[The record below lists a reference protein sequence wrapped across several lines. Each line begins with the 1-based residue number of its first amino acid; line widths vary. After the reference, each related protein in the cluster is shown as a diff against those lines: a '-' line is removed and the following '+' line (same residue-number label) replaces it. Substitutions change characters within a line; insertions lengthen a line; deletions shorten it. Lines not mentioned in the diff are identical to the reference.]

1 MWLFY
6 PLSRRN
12 LQLEDGDVPAA
23 DGSHQG
29 DDGRFEVSQSNPN
42 LDESLGDHFI
52 DAGQYS
58 LTS

>member
-12 LQLEDGDVPAA
+12 LQLEDGYVPAA

-42 LDESLGDHFI
+42 LDESLGHG
-52 DAGQYS
+52 AVNAEQ
-58 LTS
+58 